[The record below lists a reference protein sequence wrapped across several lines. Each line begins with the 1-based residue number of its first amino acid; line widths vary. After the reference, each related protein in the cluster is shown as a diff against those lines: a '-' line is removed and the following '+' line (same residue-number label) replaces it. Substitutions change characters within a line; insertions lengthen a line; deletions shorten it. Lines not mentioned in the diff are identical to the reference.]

1 LEKIEDIIGM
11 PECRCASIG
20 KMFAGFF
27 LISLFVINTAPDQSA
42 RLSRENLPVRV
53 SDRTWKV
60 FEEIQKVQNLT
71 LEFDFS
77 RKNGTISDNV
87 RAQYLLQPSRL
98 KIGIVLYDKDVT
110 EEVLAHEAL
119 HVLYICQGY
128 PFFYRNVFRITK
140 TIENI
145 ENSIQHMHI
154 YKVLEEMGFNPRPEA
169 RKNWIEGLAVFQGS
183 LQKIPQRAD
192 EYELRALGAEFTF
205 SGLVNGIDLQEIRE
219 NIPPRIKGGL
229 TSGVEIY
236 NELKKYN
243 LSEKEDNFKARIF
256 VASTLGLTA
265 KDTVIGE
272 LDFRNR
278 IRSYFDPND
287 GSLLLY
293 LK

>member
-1 LEKIEDIIGM
+1 M
-11 PECRCASIG
+11 VAV
-20 KMFAGFF
+20 FF
-27 LISLFVINTAPDQSA
+27 LISLFIANTASVNSLCNNKKEIAPDQA
-42 RLSRENLPVRV
+42 ERLIRENLPVPV
-53 SDRTWKV
+53 SDQTWKV
-60 FEEIQKVQNLT
+60 FEEIQKVQSLT
-71 LEFDFS
+71 LEFDPN
-77 RKNGTISDNV
+77 RKDGTVSDNV
-87 RAQYLLQPSRL
+87 RAQYFVLPSKL
-98 KIGIVLYDKDVT
+98 KIGIVLYDKNVT

-145 ENSIQHMHI
+145 ENSIQHIHI
-154 YKVLEEMGFNPRPEA
+154 YKALEEMGFDPKPEA
-169 RKNWIEGLAVFQGS
+169 RKNWIEGLEVFRKS
-183 LQKIPQRAD
+183 LNKISQHAN
-192 EYELRALGAEFTF
+192 EYELNTLGAELTFT
-205 SGLVNGIDLQEIRE
+205 GLVSGIELQDIRV

-265 KDTVIGE
+265 KDTVIGA

-278 IRSYFDPND
+278 IRFYFDPND
-287 GSLLLY
+287 RSLLIY